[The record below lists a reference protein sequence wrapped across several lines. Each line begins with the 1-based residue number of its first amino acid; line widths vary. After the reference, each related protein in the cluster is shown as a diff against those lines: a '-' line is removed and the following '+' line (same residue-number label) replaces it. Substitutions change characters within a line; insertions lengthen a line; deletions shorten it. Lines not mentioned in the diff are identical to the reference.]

1 MSKIKNFISSKTFAL
16 NMGAILVVYII
27 LFLSVK
33 SCLNNQTNHGQKIE
47 VPDLIGKN
55 KNNLENILT
64 NTGLRYEV
72 LDSIYDPKKV
82 EGTVMEQDPMPSK
95 ISKVFVKEGRVIKV
109 RVSKRSQLVEMPDL
123 VSKSLRFAEGI
134 LRNRNF
140 RYKLDFRPSKESPG
154 AVLEQLYRGRPIEGG
169 KKLPIGSMIKLV
181 VGQEVGGAPT
191 LLPNLYGLTIDEARA
206 RLKSVGDFE
215 FIPVCQD
222 CQTSIDSMQAR
233 IVSQN
238 PAFSDGA
245 LIMTGS
251 TITVI
256 ASKSFVPEPN

>member
-55 KNNLENILT
+55 ENNLENILT

-169 KKLPIGSMIKLV
+169 KKDRKS
-181 VGQEVGGAPT
+181 T
-191 LLPNLYGLTIDEARA
+191 
-206 RLKSVGDFE
+206 RLNSSHAV
-215 FIPVCQD
+215 
-222 CQTSIDSMQAR
+222 
-233 IVSQN
+233 
-238 PAFSDGA
+238 
-245 LIMTGS
+245 
-251 TITVI
+251 
-256 ASKSFVPEPN
+256 